1 MKNLKHTKTLVEK
14 IQIKGVLSDDGKKI
28 LVTDK
33 DEEFEV
39 TLQDY
44 IDTFRGEYLE
54 LTFSTKQ
61 EEDLSEEM

>member
-1 MKNLKHTKTLVEK
+1 MKNLKHVKTLVEK
-14 IQIKGVLSDDGKKI
+14 IQIKGVLSDDGKTI
-28 LVTDK
+28 TVTEK
-33 DEEFEV
+33 DDEFDV

-44 IDTFRGEYLE
+44 IDKFRGEYLE